1 MSMKFYKCKIK
12 GQEVNLILDKKV
24 VPSYVNEVI
33 DSNGDEFTRKQ
44 IPIYAIDINR
54 NVTKV
59 GSLPRPIGKST
70 LVKWI
75 LLVTKKVSS
84 KINLKPTDLFN
95 GEYILNSSTKVVAIY
110 AYCHG
115 SELLNHRLHSSHISE
130 ARSV

>member
-1 MSMKFYKCKIK
+1 MKFYKCNIR
-12 GQEVNLILDKKV
+12 GEEVNVILDKNV
-24 VPSYVNEVI
+24 IPSYVNEKVSTYS
-33 DSNGDEFTRKQ
+33 DTVNSE
-44 IPIYAIDINR
+44 IPIYTIDINK